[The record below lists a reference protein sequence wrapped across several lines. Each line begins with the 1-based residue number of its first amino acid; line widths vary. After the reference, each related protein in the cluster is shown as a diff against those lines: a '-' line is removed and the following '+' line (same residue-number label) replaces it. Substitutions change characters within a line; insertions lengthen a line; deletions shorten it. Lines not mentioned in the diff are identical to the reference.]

1 MIPSPRGSAAGA
13 DYHDATPISESPH
26 PHPLTLDESSTGVR
40 PSLASIVL
48 MQSSMPRATI
58 PTSMDD
64 DGVGAPVSPVTLLW
78 YVVSSTA
85 IGAVVI
91 CTLVFAGN
99 IGMHFLAAVLVA
111 ILNYEMAWYA
121 LGVRHKI
128 LRPFQLYYE
137 PDALA
142 ASRDSDVPPANARVW
157 GRMLHMPAPLLSVL
171 VALLA
176 SALCGG
182 LLVLIQN
189 DAGLGLD
196 TGTFGILVAYITST
210 CFVAVI
216 AAMFTPSAMDGA
228 ILLLM
233 QAAFSVLTLNT
244 LLDFR
249 AAVNGNIRSIKL
261 IDAGFALSI
270 AFVPIVILRIVRSRE
285 VARTGVTLL
294 LDLFTLQYVPSLL
307 NVVVS
312 VVQDYLNPDQLD
324 PHEPPHYRLY
334 TLILCFLVLWASD
347 LATLVT
353 RHVCPQRPPW
363 VAVAASAVA
372 AVATVALYSLV
383 VVPAS
388 IPNLRKPRHFALAV
402 LSAFVYHIGIQF
414 VAVLRFVALPSN
426 GPVLHS
432 TWLVRLQYLLLFGF
446 CAMLLER
453 VEWPGDYSY
462 TSEDVSNQILRMWQR
477 IDNSTY
483 QAYLERESK
492 LNFISR
498 ISKLVKVIHLVPDDR
513 QLKNWSAL
521 KLHQLVTYYGAK
533 ALSNATST

>member
-1 MIPSPRGSAAGA
+1 
-13 DYHDATPISESPH
+13 
-26 PHPLTLDESSTGVR
+26 
-40 PSLASIVL
+40 
-48 MQSSMPRATI
+48 
-58 PTSMDD
+58 
-64 DGVGAPVSPVTLLW
+64 
-78 YVVSSTA
+78 
-85 IGAVVI
+85 
-91 CTLVFAGN
+91 
-99 IGMHFLAAVLVA
+99 
-111 ILNYEMAWYA
+111 
-121 LGVRHKI
+121 
-128 LRPFQLYYE
+128 
-137 PDALA
+137 
-142 ASRDSDVPPANARVW
+142 
-157 GRMLHMPAPLLSVL
+157 
-171 VALLA
+171 
-176 SALCGG
+176 
-182 LLVLIQN
+182 
-189 DAGLGLD
+189 
-196 TGTFGILVAYITST
+196 
-210 CFVAVI
+210 
-216 AAMFTPSAMDGA
+216 MDGA

-233 QAAFSVLTLNT
+233 QAAFSVLTLNA

-249 AAVNGNIRSIKL
+249 AAVNGNIRAIKL

-324 PHEPPHYRLY
+324 PHEAPSYRLY
-334 TLILCFLVLWASD
+334 ALILCFLVLWAAD

-353 RHVCPQRPPW
+353 RHVCPTRPPW
-363 VAVAASAVA
+363 VAVAASAVSA
-372 AVATVALYSLV
+372 MATVALYSILV
-383 VVPAS
+383 VPTS
-388 IPNLRKPRHFALAV
+388 IPCLRKPRHFVLAI

-414 VAVLRFVALPSN
+414 VAVLRFVALPSS

-432 TWLVRLQYLLLFGF
+432 TWLVRLQYILLFGF

-477 IDNSTY
+477 IDNSSYT
-483 QAYLERESK
+483 AYLERESK
-492 LNFISR
+492 LNFIAR

-521 KLHQLVTYYGAK
+521 KLHQLVTYYGAQ

>member
-1 MIPSPRGSAAGA
+1 MIPSPRGSGG

-26 PHPLTLDESSTGVR
+26 PHPLTLDESCTGVR

-64 DGVGAPVSPVTLLW
+64 DVGAPISPVTLLW
-78 YVVSSTA
+78 YVVSSIA
-85 IGAVVI
+85 IGTIVVSA
-91 CTLVFAGN
+91 LVFAGAM
-99 IGMHFLAAVLVA
+99 GMHFLAAILVA

-157 GRMLHMPAPLLSVL
+157 GRMLHVPAPLLSLL

-189 DAGLGLD
+189 EAGLGLD
-196 TGTFGILVAYITST
+196 KATFGLLVAYITST

-233 QAAFSVLTLNT
+233 QAAFSVLTLNA

-249 AAVNGNIRSIKL
+249 AAVNGNIRAIKL

-270 AFVPIVILRIVRSRE
+270 AFVPIV
-285 VARTGVTLL
+285 
-294 LDLFTLQYVPSLL
+294 
-307 NVVVS
+307 
-312 VVQDYLNPDQLD
+312 
-324 PHEPPHYRLY
+324 
-334 TLILCFLVLWASD
+334 
-347 LATLVT
+347 
-353 RHVCPQRPPW
+353 
-363 VAVAASAVA
+363 
-372 AVATVALYSLV
+372 
-383 VVPAS
+383 
-388 IPNLRKPRHFALAV
+388 
-402 LSAFVYHIGIQF
+402 
-414 VAVLRFVALPSN
+414 
-426 GPVLHS
+426 
-432 TWLVRLQYLLLFGF
+432 
-446 CAMLLER
+446 
-453 VEWPGDYSY
+453 
-462 TSEDVSNQILRMWQR
+462 
-477 IDNSTY
+477 
-483 QAYLERESK
+483 
-492 LNFISR
+492 
-498 ISKLVKVIHLVPDDR
+498 
-513 QLKNWSAL
+513 
-521 KLHQLVTYYGAK
+521 
-533 ALSNATST
+533 